1 MADIPHY
8 FLYGEELPETAPD
21 YMHIARLE
29 QSLPKHNWEIHP
41 HRHDNLH
48 QLMILESGSMHAQ
61 IREKSDEYS
70 GRCVLSIPAKEV
82 HGFAHQPGVT
92 GFIVSVSHPFMLSLF
107 NDAER
112 QGLAQLFREPMVI
125 PLGVDT
131 DEGEVT
137 RMGERLLEEFH
148 TPKIGQAS
156 IIGAYLKI
164 VFVMLAR
171 HRQRSELQENADGKT
186 VLFERF
192 VRLVDNHATDHWQV
206 SQYAEELGLSQGQLN
221 RLCQRAAGQQALAIV
236 HEYLL
241 DEAKRLLV
249 FTQLSAK
256 EIGYQLGFKDPGY
269 FSRFFQRHTGQAPKQ
284 FKTRVAESQRQI

>member
-1 MADIPHY
+1 MSEIPHY
-8 FLYGEELPETAPD
+8 FLYGEELPDTAPD

-61 IREKSDEYS
+61 IREKSAEYA

-92 GFIVSVSHPFMLSLF
+92 GFILSVSQPFMMSLF

-112 QGLAQLFREPMVI
+112 QSLASLFREPMVI
-125 PLGVDT
+125 PLSEARDN
-131 DEGEVT
+131 GEIS
-137 RMGERLLEEFH
+137 RMGENLLNEFH
-148 TPKIGQAS
+148 HPQHGQAS
-156 IIGAYLKI
+156 IIGAFLKI
-164 VFVMLAR
+164 IFVLLAR
-171 HRQRSELQENADGKT
+171 NQQHNEHQEVSEGKA

-192 VRLVDNHATDHWQV
+192 VDLVGEHVTEHWQIN
-206 SQYAEELGLSQGQLN
+206 QYAEALGLSQGQLN
-221 RLCQRAAGQQALAIV
+221 RVCQRVAGQKALAIA
-236 HEYLL
+236 HEHLL
-241 DEAKRLLV
+241 DEAKRLLI

-269 FSRFFQRHTGQAPKQ
+269 FSRFFQRHTGQSPKQ
-284 FKTRVAESQRQI
+284 YKNSVLQKQKQL

>member
-48 QLMILESGSMHAQ
+48 QLMILESGSMHAH
-61 IREKSDEYS
+61 IRDKSAEHH

-92 GFIVSVSHPFMLSLF
+92 GFIVSVSHPFMMSLF

-112 QGLAQLFREPMVI
+112 QGLAQLFREPMVVH
-125 PLGVDT
+125 LDDET
-131 DEGEVT
+131 DEGEIT

-171 HRQRSELQENADGKT
+171 HRQRGDIQESSDGKT
-186 VLFERF
+186 ALFERF
-192 VRLVDNHATDHWQV
+192 VRLVDTHATEHWQV
-206 SQYAEELGLSQGQLN
+206 SQYAEALGLSQGQLN
-221 RLCQRAAGQQALAIV
+221 RICQRAAGQQALAIV
-236 HEYLL
+236 HEHLL

-284 FKTRVAESQRQI
+284 FKTRVTESQRQI